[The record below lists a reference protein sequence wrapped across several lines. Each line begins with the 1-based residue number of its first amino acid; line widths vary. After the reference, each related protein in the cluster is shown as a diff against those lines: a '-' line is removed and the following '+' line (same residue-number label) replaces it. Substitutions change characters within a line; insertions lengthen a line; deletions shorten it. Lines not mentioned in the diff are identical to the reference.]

1 MLRREFLG
9 LLALGCGDDMAS
21 YPSSPN
27 KYPGTPKAYPASP
40 KAYPAS
46 PNAFPGAAAAA
57 MTPAQFTAAMLAGT
71 TRTNIWLVH
80 GDAGVNQA
88 TISGRVS
95 SLTSQGGAND
105 WTTLG
110 ATQEPTYTAAD
121 STLNGKGT
129 WALDGTAKYMLNAY
143 DGPSAP
149 LTTPYYRIGVA
160 KVNSWLGGRALTQ
173 MAAAIGFGLVS
184 DGTNRYVAHSAN
196 TTVGPN
202 LDIPNLQWCIIEEYF
217 SGSTS
222 DFTIV
227 GPVDNIASGVSL
239 GNTNPA
245 SLGMGASR
253 TGTLLANNSY
263 AFTAQWLS
271 LPTAPERAALRSTLL
286 TYYGSALLRTRKICR
301 YYAVGDSIT
310 LDVLGSEL
318 WREAIADTF
327 FYGLGYPA
335 FSVGTTASGSY
346 DGSFTRHSGVTGSK
360 IADVSTF
367 LHDAATGQFRSGGP
381 MTGQTQLLL
390 LMIGTNDMPTY
401 VAGTTAASYRTLLDN
416 NQTAVPSVRQV
427 VTPIIPRGDANNA
440 NVILFNAELP
450 AVWDAFDAANPGKE
464 LIRWDANTA
473 IGGPNY
479 VAGNYADTLHPN
491 ATGSALLGTALCA
504 AIATIM
510 NTLTTF

>member
-121 STLNGKGT
+121 STLNDKGT
-129 WALDGTAKYMLNAY
+129 WTLDGSAKYMLNAY
-143 DGPSAP
+143 DAPAP
-149 LTTPYYRIGVA
+149 LTQPHYRISVV
-160 KVNSWLGGRALTQ
+160 KVNSWLGGRVMTE

-196 TTVGPN
+196 TTVGGD
-202 LDIPNLQWCIIEEYF
+202 LDFPNLQWCIVEEYF

-227 GPVDNIASGVSL
+227 GPLDNIATGVNL

-245 SLGMGASR
+245 SLGMGGSR
-253 TGTLLANNSY
+253 TGTLLSSTSH
-263 AFTAQWLS
+263 AFSAAYLG
-271 LPTAPERAALRSTLL
+271 LPTPTERATMRTTLSSN
-286 TYYGSALLRTRKICR
+286 YGSQLLRTRKICR
-301 YYAVGDSIT
+301 YLCGGDSIT
-310 LDVLGSEL
+310 LDVLGTEL
-318 WREAIADTF
+318 WRRAIANTF

-335 FSVGTTASGSY
+335 FSVGSTASGSY
-346 DGSFTRHSGVTGSK
+346 DGSFTRHCGVTGQT
-360 IADVSTF
+360 IAGYSTF
-367 LHDAATGQFRSGGP
+367 MLDPTTGQLRSGGP
-381 MTGQTQLLL
+381 LTGQVQLLL
-390 LMIGTNDMPTY
+390 TMIGTNDMPTY
-401 VAGTTAASYRTLLDN
+401 VAGTTAAAYRTLLDGL
-416 NQTAVPSVRQV
+416 QAAVPTVRQV
-427 VTPIIPRGDANNA
+427 VTKIIPRNDANNA

-479 VAGNYADTLHPN
+479 VAANYGDNLHPN
-491 ATGSALLGTALCA
+491 ATGSALLGAAVSA